1 MKLLLAH
8 NHRFHVYEENYYS
21 NGSFSS
27 EALLRYTKAF
37 ENVVFVSRHV
47 LSDREPKNMSLA
59 TTEKVTFV
67 SVPDFESAKHYLK
80 KFEADKIIRKEVQI
94 VDYVIARMPSSI
106 GAIAVKYAKKF
117 NKPYLVEMVAC
128 PWDSYWN
135 HSLRGKLMAPFYY
148 LSTKRIVLKAPYVV
162 YVTNEFL
169 QKRYPTRGKQTNCS
183 NVALKAPNDM
193 VLKQRL
199 SKIQDKKEGS
209 KIVIGT
215 VAAVNVRFKGQ
226 QFIIEALGQLKRK
239 GLTRYEYQLVGGG
252 DQAYLKS
259 VAEKHDV
266 VDQVIFM
273 NSLPHDIVFSWL
285 ETIDLYVQPSRQEGL
300 PRALI
305 EAMSRGVPAFG
316 ARTAGIPE
324 LLEHSFTFSNT
335 KRNVSEICTILE
347 TFDRKKMRDQAL
359 RNFEESRQYQQDV
372 IEKRR
377 NAFFDEFKY
386 SSR

>member
-1 MKLLLAH
+1 
-8 NHRFHVYEENYYS
+8 
-21 NGSFSS
+21 
-27 EALLRYTKAF
+27 
-37 ENVVFVSRHV
+37 
-47 LSDREPKNMSLA
+47 
-59 TTEKVTFV
+59 
-67 SVPDFESAKHYLK
+67 
-80 KFEADKIIRKEVQI
+80 
-94 VDYVIARMPSSI
+94 
-106 GAIAVKYAKKF
+106 
-117 NKPYLVEMVAC
+117 MVAC